1 MKGLHWLTYLPL
13 GLASLLPAAEVHL
26 VEEAVVRH
34 QRLDDGSILLDFGKV
49 AFGNLKVKLP
59 QQQTPGGLKF
69 HFGEASKDGRVDRD
83 PPGSVRY
90 RLADVR
96 ETGAAGE
103 WQVVAP
109 P

>member
-1 MKGLHWLTYLPL
+1 MNRSCVFPFLLL
-13 GLASLLPAAEVHL
+13 GLARLLPAAEVAGGQH
-26 VEEAVVRH
+26 R
-34 QRLDDGSILLDFGKV
+34 RLDDGNLLLDFRKV
-49 AFGNLKVKLP
+49 AFGNLKARLP
-59 QQQTPGGLKF
+59 EPLPSGGLKF
-69 HFGEASKDGRVDRD
+69 HFGEAMRDGRVDRD